1 MRGSTI
7 ANCKMQNAKC
17 KLEEEAERR
26 GRIWPLL
33 GLLIVAGVALVAIQM
48 RRPKPPNPW
57 VGWALPPL
65 EAGGWLNTEGPLSA
79 DDLRGKVVLVDFWAT
94 SCPTCLSHTPE
105 LVAFHQRFR
114 DHGLTL
120 VGLTHESGEEI
131 ERVRAYVESAGIDW
145 PIGYGAGFTFE
156 LLGIAGTPTYVLYNR
171 SGRSVWGGHSLDG
184 LDDAAVAA
192 LAKK

>member
-1 MRGSTI
+1 MNQKS
-7 ANCKMQNAKC
+7 
-17 KLEEEAERR
+17 EEPRSAA
-26 GRIWPLL
+26 WPLL
-33 GLLIVAGVALVAIQM
+33 VLLILAGAALVAIQM

-57 VGWALPPL
+57 VGRGLPPL
-65 EAGGWLNTEGPLSA
+65 EAGGWLNTAGPLSA

-105 LVAFHQRFR
+105 LVEFHKRFR

-131 ERVRAYVESAGIDW
+131 ERVRQYVESAGIDW

-156 LLGIAGTPTYVLYNR
+156 LMGIAGTPTYVLYDR
-171 SGRSVWGGHSLDG
+171 SGHSVWGGHTLDG
-184 LDDAAVAA
+184 LNEAAVAA